1 MNLFLKY
8 TIIKNFL
15 LKNLNLLS
23 LNQLYKINN
32 NKFLKFIILKPILI
46 Q

>member
-8 TIIKNFL
+8 AVTRNFL

-23 LNQLYKINN
+23 LNQLYKTDNN
-32 NKFLKFIILKPILI
+32 RFLKFIILKSILI
-46 Q
+46 